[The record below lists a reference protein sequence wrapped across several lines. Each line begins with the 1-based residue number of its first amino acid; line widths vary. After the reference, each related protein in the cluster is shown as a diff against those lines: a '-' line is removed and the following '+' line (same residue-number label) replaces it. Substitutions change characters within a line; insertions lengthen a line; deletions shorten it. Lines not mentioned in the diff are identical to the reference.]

1 MLKEIEKIRSF
12 LLDYVSKNNLKGYC
26 LGISGGVDSSVLF
39 KILEPL
45 DIDVTAV
52 IMPINSIMQDENH
65 ARLLT
70 ENTKKNVIKVDL
82 TDVYNQMIQVLPK
95 SDNKMSYANIK
106 PRLRM
111 TTLYQ
116 IAQSNQLLV
125 AGASNKAEYML
136 GYFTKYGDSG
146 VDVLPLVEFKK
157 SEIYEMAKVLG
168 VPSEIIDK
176 PPSAGLYEGQ
186 SDEKEMGILYKDID
200 DYLDGKLEDK
210 TINSKIEKMYNITN
224 HKRQLPIIYKR

>member
-82 TDVYNQMIQVLPK
+82 TDVYNQMIKVLPK

-106 PRLRM
+106 PRL
-111 TTLYQ
+111 
-116 IAQSNQLLV
+116 
-125 AGASNKAEYML
+125 G
-136 GYFTKYGDSG
+136 
-146 VDVLPLVEFKK
+146 
-157 SEIYEMAKVLG
+157 
-168 VPSEIIDK
+168 
-176 PPSAGLYEGQ
+176 
-186 SDEKEMGILYKDID
+186 
-200 DYLDGKLEDK
+200 
-210 TINSKIEKMYNITN
+210 
-224 HKRQLPIIYKR
+224 